1 VSSPANLTPEDL
13 NPDDL
18 TNVSFEV
25 ALARLEA
32 IVHQLEAG
40 DASLEQSIDIYT
52 EGQRL
57 KAHCEAKLA
66 GASARIERIQLG
78 ADGKPTGTVPFEPI
92 NRAADPGNRAAS
104 GS

>member
-1 VSSPANLTPEDL
+1 MSSPEDL
-13 NPDDL
+13 VD
-18 TNVSFEV
+18 VSFEV

-78 ADGKPTGTVPFEPI
+78 TDGKPTGTVPFEPASS
-92 NRAADPGNRAAS
+92 RAAEPLARAAEPASRAAS